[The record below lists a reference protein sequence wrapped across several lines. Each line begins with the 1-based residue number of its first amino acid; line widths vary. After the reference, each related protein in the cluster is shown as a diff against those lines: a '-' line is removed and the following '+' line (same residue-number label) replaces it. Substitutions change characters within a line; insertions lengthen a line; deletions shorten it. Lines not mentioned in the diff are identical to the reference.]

1 MFVEHLSTLSLF
13 NRNNVYGIL
22 VLKTVLN
29 VLKAAIINL
38 HPKLNGKNAAEMR
51 FNPEKKRR
59 QTPVLALQIHCV
71 SHCNHVI
78 NATAIS
84 LPKIPLDL
92 PPKSYSLGGTLDKLA
107 IPILQADQRPS

>member
-51 FNPEKKRR
+51 FNPE
-59 QTPVLALQIHCV
+59 
-71 SHCNHVI
+71 
-78 NATAIS
+78 
-84 LPKIPLDL
+84 
-92 PPKSYSLGGTLDKLA
+92 
-107 IPILQADQRPS
+107 